1 MAYCTWKE
9 QVSAYQYKDQVKN
22 QEAEQ
27 HIRTVSCLKQNVW
40 YDHGG
45 DNLAVF
51 YQVKQ
56 SYHTISNCILGI
68 YSRWLNCVLASAA
81 FIHNH

>member
-1 MAYCTWKE
+1 MCDTA
-9 QVSAYQYKDQVKN
+9 
-22 QEAEQ
+22 
-27 HIRTVSCLKQNVW
+27 TVE
-40 YDHGG
+40 

-68 YSRWLNCVLASAA
+68 YSRWLNCVLMFTAA
-81 FIHNH
+81 LFTITKNQKHQYEPRGNLIHI